1 MRIALLCLCC
11 CAQIAQADTD
21 QNPVDTLALRALN
34 TRLNVFLDTIDT
46 ITGARIEATEALRTQ
61 TVNGWYEG
69 SVEDV
74 LEKLGRSSDL
84 DWFQFNNTY
93 YVGLKSEAATRIVQL
108 GDIGYDGAVTALEN
122 ANITADFLNMIS
134 VADGSAIVL
143 TGHPKLVAF
152 SEAILQSIQPPD
164 ETAADAPQ
172 IRVRRANRLS
182 VESLGQVI
190 LSQASTEPVNP
201 GGTQSDVPPQ

>member
-1 MRIALLCLCC
+1 MRISLLCLCC
-11 CAQIAQADTD
+11 FAQIAQADTV
-21 QNPVDTLALRALN
+21 QSQVDTLALRAID

-46 ITGARIEATEALRTQ
+46 ITGSRIETTETLRTQ

-74 LEKLGRSSDL
+74 LETLGRSSDL

-93 YVGLKSEAATRIVQL
+93 YVGLKSEAATRIVRL
-108 GDIGYDGAVTALEN
+108 GDVGYAGAVTALEN
-122 ANITADFLNMIS
+122 ADITADVLNMIS
-134 VADGSAIVL
+134 VANGSAIVL

-164 ETAADAPQ
+164 EIVADAPQ
-172 IRVRRANRLS
+172 IRVRRANVLS
-182 VESLGQVI
+182 VERLGQVI
-190 LSQASTEPVNP
+190 LSPTSAEPVNP
-201 GGTQSDVPPQ
+201 GGTQSVVPPQ